1 MRVDCALLCDA
12 ATVRE
17 GLLHILGGGV
27 TRMKR
32 DHYPAPLGA
41 DIGLRIMLH
50 PTEADGDHVLEVI
63 LLSTDGAKIAE
74 LSAQFSVEKPTDL
87 QAGEEV
93 AVAVPLP
100 VRQFPLPAAGNYS
113 FELLV
118 DHIHQISLPFIAS

>member
-12 ATVRE
+12 ATVRD
-17 GLLHILGGGV
+17 GLLHVLGGGV

-32 DHYPAPLGA
+32 EGYPAGLGA

-50 PTEADGDHVLEVI
+50 PTEADGEHTLQVI
-63 LLSTDGAKIAE
+63 LLSTDGAQVAN
-74 LSAQFSVEKPTDL
+74 LTAQFSVQKPDDL
-87 QAGEEV
+87 QPGEEV

-100 VRQFPLPAAGNYS
+100 VRQFLLPAPGNYS

-118 DHIHQISLPFIAS
+118 DHIHQTSLPFIAS